1 MKRFSE
7 RHKSGVV
14 TAMCGAL
21 LLIGLCVGVSTQ
33 SPVAAGPGATPF
45 LQAGHCYRFVF
56 SVEGAPAWKVLE
68 VLDGGWIKAEVDTG
82 PASAQR
88 EPAWVNTGQIVTVRE
103 TRCSD

>member
-1 MKRFSE
+1 MKPFAGL
-7 RHKSGVV
+7 HKAGAA
-14 TAMCGAL
+14 AMCGAL
-21 LLIGLCVGVSTQ
+21 ILIGAGVVVSTQ
-33 SPVAAGPGATPF
+33 SPASAGPGAARF
-45 LQAGHCYRFVF
+45 LQPAHCYRFVF

-88 EPAWVNTGQIVTVRE
+88 EAAWVNTAQVVTVRE